1 MRKGKTREEKFSDI
15 SKLLGNVPGIDLN
28 KGRTKEN
35 KNIISLIENF
45 ILAIIPIC

>member
-1 MRKGKTREEKFSDI
+1 MREEDI
-15 SKLLGNVPGIDLN
+15 SKYFKAFRDLPAIDLS

-45 ILAIIPIC
+45 ILSIIPIC